1 SGLGAHLHRV
11 RDLRREAGRVP
22 RGRGGR
28 RRGSHGVEGDV
39 DLPARAARP
48 VTARGA
54 AGRARPATRL
64 LLATSMFLVA
74 AVCAAPLAW
83 PVGPFQ
89 PLSGS
94 PPAPEAERSSRRVS
108 GAPAGAPA
116 APVLSL
122 RRVPAFLAGLAA
134 GPRLQ
139 DEIHRVL
146 ADARL
151 DPT

>member
-1 SGLGAHLHRV
+1 
-11 RDLRREAGRVP
+11 
-22 RGRGGR
+22 
-28 RRGSHGVEGDV
+28 
-39 DLPARAARP
+39 
-48 VTARGA
+48 
-54 AGRARPATRL
+54 
-64 LLATSMFLVA
+64 MFLVA
-74 AVCAAPLAW
+74 AVCAALLAW

-134 GPRLQ
+134 GHRLQ
-139 DEIHRVL
+139 DEIDRVL

-151 DPT
+151 DTTGGRACARCAAACSGTITGTTPCATCRRGSLPTSSRGSRDRSAR